1 MYLLDRNVKIIK
13 WRAHVPH
20 SGNFIHFLYT
30 CVFFGSC
37 CRCRY
42 SIAAALSVVVV
53 LVVDVAVAVASV
65 RCPFF
70 SVFTGEEKHSFVL
83 LFQHLA
89 TDFSSTYCSCLTTS
103 QKYRRPMYC
112 VKGSIYLG
120 KRLISASQPAIAR
133 ERKGKVGKSKRKKW
147 TTVWIHENYYN
158 HAIWS
163 ISKVPVYF
171 AMATAFPPISLSL
184 FLSKPSRCWLF
195 TEIPNEIFSHFKTV
209 FVYSRIFETIFLLWY
224 IFYDFEIA
232 IGCYNLRS
240 VLGWFYDCVPCLA
253 KQSRQSTYIFF
264 LKFSFEIMLF
274 IFPSFWRQSR
284 MPIPKRKCSTLTK
297 FYFIWIHSF
306 NLHALETNS
315 CIFKVYLN
323 SLKFLTRT
331 SALRIFSRVHEIQFA
346 KLYFQ
351 CKNNSFNKFKLSR
364 KSRKLNAWPLH
375 SFSHIEFRHF
385 NYISWLATWFS
396 CFFPSDLL
404 KYCDLFSR

>member
-1 MYLLDRNVKIIK
+1 MIYFKG
-13 WRAHVPH
+13 A
-20 SGNFIHFLYT
+20 
-30 CVFFGSC
+30 CVFCNGH
-37 CRCRY
+37 
-42 SIAAALSVVVV
+42 SIAA
-53 LVVDVAVAVASV
+53 
-65 RCPFF
+65 
-70 SVFTGEEKHSFVL
+70 
-83 LFQHLA
+83 
-89 TDFSSTYCSCLTTS
+89 
-103 QKYRRPMYC
+103 
-112 VKGSIYLG
+112 YL
-120 KRLISASQPAIAR
+120 
-133 ERKGKVGKSKRKKW
+133 
-147 TTVWIHENYYN
+147 
-158 HAIWS
+158 
-163 ISKVPVYF
+163 
-171 AMATAFPPISLSL
+171 SLSL

-195 TEIPNEIFSHFKTV
+195 TEIPNEIFSHFKTI

-240 VLGWFYDCVPCLA
+240 VLGWFFDCVPCLA

-264 LKFSFEIMLF
+264 WNSHLNLCGSFFHPSGDSRECPFRNESAPLWPNSSSFEF
-274 IFPSFWRQSR
+274 IHT
-284 MPIPKRKCSTLTK
+284 IST
-297 FYFIWIHSF
+297 
-306 NLHALETNS
+306 LHALETNS

-351 CKNNSFNKFKLSR
+351 CKNNSFNKFKLSS